1 MGNKKYDVI
10 VIGGGPGGYSSAIA
24 AAKEGKSVL
33 LCEGGS
39 IGGTCLN
46 VGCIPTKYL
55 LDKAG
60 AMEKVRALVSKK
72 IFKESGLYSFR
83 KIQAGRE
90 EVVKKLVG
98 GVEYLLR
105 ANKVDVVRAFA
116 SVKKVGQ
123 VECGGTLYETEDIII
138 ATGAEPAVIPIPGAE
153 YTINSTQALE
163 LTKVPKRMTVIGGGV
178 IGMELASA
186 FSAYGSEV
194 TVIEVMPALFP
205 GEEIS
210 MVKYMQKELTKKGI
224 KIYLDT
230 KVVRVEKAGESY
242 KVTYKKDT
250 EEKLDA
256 DVVLMATGRKP
267 VYRGVDI
274 EGLGL
279 EMTAKKEIKTD
290 EHMQTNIPHIY
301 AIGDVAG
308 GYQLAH
314 AAYAEGEA
322 AVAHI
327 LGRDETVD
335 ESALPRCIYT
345 MPAFAAVGITEQTA
359 KERGIETVSGQFGY
373 TGNGM
378 ALAEGAE
385 GQVNV
390 LMDKNKKTT
399 LGIQIVGECA
409 PELISFASLAV
420 KNEMSLEEWEHTI
433 VAHPSLSEMVKEA
446 AMDCFGKSVHGAVK

>member
-153 YTINSTQALE
+153 YTINSTQVLE

-205 GEEIS
+205 GEETS

-230 KVVRVEKAGESY
+230 KVVKVEKAGESY

-267 VYRGVDI
+267 VYRGIDI

>member
-230 KVVRVEKAGESY
+230 KVVKVEKAGESY